1 MLDSSQAKA
10 ALQRL
15 FRRTPVVELG
25 ELYRALQTRSRM
37 SVFRRMKEVGYLS
50 SYTHTCRFYTLCGI
64 PQFDAFGLWHYRDIG
79 FSRAGTLKASVVD
92 LVDSSP
98 AGRTPR
104 ELHELLRVRVNN
116 ALLDLAHARKIR
128 RESSGVERSLYVSV
142 DEARGYEQLAR
153 RIDAG
158 ASQGGQP
165 SDLVIEVLLELLDAA
180 TVDAAPDDVA
190 QRLNARGVGAT
201 AEQVRQVFERYKLG
215 RKKGVRSPRSRR

>member
-1 MLDSSQAKA
+1 MLDLRQAKV

-15 FRRTPVVELG
+15 FRRTPVVKLR
-25 ELYRALQTRSRM
+25 ELYRTLQTRSRM

-50 SYTHTCRFYTLCGI
+50 SYTHTCRFYTLDGI
-64 PQFDAFGLWHYRDIG
+64 PRFDAFGLWHHRDVG

-92 LVDSSP
+92 LVDASP

-116 ALLDLAHARKIR
+116 ALLELARARKIR
-128 RESSGVERSLYVSV
+128 RESSVVGRSLYVSV
-142 DEARGYEQLAR
+142 DEARASEQLAR
-153 RIDAG
+153 RLTAG
-158 ASQGGQP
+158 ATEGKPP
-165 SDLVIEVLLELLDAA
+165 SDLVIEVLLELLDGA
-180 TVDAAPDDVA
+180 TVDAMPAEVA
-190 QRLNARGVGAT
+190 QRLIARGVVAT

>member
-1 MLDSSQAKA
+1 MLDSPQAKA
-10 ALQRL
+10 ALQKL
-15 FRRTPVVELG
+15 FRKTPVVELG
-25 ELYRALQTRSRM
+25 ELYRTLQTRSRM
-37 SVFRRMKEVGYLS
+37 SVFRRMKEVDYLS
-50 SYTHTCRFYTLCGI
+50 SYTHTCRFYTLRSI
-64 PQFDAFGLWHYRDIG
+64 PQFDALGLWHYRDVG

-116 ALLDLAHARKIR
+116 ALLDLARARKIR
-128 RESSGVERSLYVSV
+128 RESSAVERSLYVSV
-142 DEARGYEQLAR
+142 VEARASEQLAR
-153 RIDAG
+153 RLEAG
-158 ASQGGQP
+158 ASEGSLP

-180 TVDAAPDDVA
+180 TVDATPAEVA
-190 QRLNARGVGAT
+190 QRLRARGVGAT